1 MNGRIIKVIS
11 NDYTVLVNEDKYVCK
26 PRGVFRNKNIT
37 PLSGDYVE
45 IENNVITKIFKR
57 KNKLNRPP
65 VANIDLAII
74 VISTVE
80 PDFSSLLLDKMI
92 NIIEFNNIKPLIV
105 ITKSDKYIDD
115 KIRNLMSYY
124 KKIGYKVLLNT
135 EIDKLKEEIKNKYV
149 ILTGN
154 SGAGKSTLLNKLDP
168 SLDLKTDEISKA
180 LGRGKHTTRAI
191 EFYKIGDAYIADTPG
206 FSSLSFTDMTKE
218 DIRDN
223 FIEFNKS
230 REYCKYSDCMHI
242 KENDCFIK
250 ELVKDNVIHE
260 ERYNNYVSFIKEKED
275 EGISFNSKKGK

>member
-11 NDYTVLVNEDKYVCK
+11 NDYTVLVNDDKYVCK

-37 PLSGDYVE
+37 PFSGDFVE
-45 IENNVITKIFKR
+45 IENNVITKIYKR

-74 VISTVE
+74 VISTIE

-124 KKIGYKVLLNT
+124 KKIGYTVLFNT

-154 SGAGKSTLLNKLDP
+154 SGAGKSSLLNKLDP
-168 SLDLKTDEISKA
+168 TLDLKTDDISKA

-191 EFYKIGDAYIADTPG
+191 EFYKIDDAYIADTPG
-206 FSSLSFTDMTKE
+206 FSSLSFKDMSKE
-218 DIRDN
+218 DIRNN
-223 FIEFNKS
+223 FIEFTKF
-230 REYCKYSDCMHI
+230 REYCKYNDCMHI
-242 KENDCFIK
+242 KENDCYIK
-250 ELVKDNVIHE
+250 QLVKDNVIHE
-260 ERYNNYVSFIKEKED
+260 ERYNNYQEFIKEKEN
-275 EGISFNSKKGK
+275 EGISFNSKK